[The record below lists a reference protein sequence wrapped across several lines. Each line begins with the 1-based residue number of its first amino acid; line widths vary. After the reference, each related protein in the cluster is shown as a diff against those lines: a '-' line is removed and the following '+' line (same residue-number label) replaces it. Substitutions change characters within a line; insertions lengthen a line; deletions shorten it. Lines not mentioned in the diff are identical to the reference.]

1 MKLQEKTMG
10 ENFLEDK
17 KTNLETMLECIDKE
31 HIYIFRHITFQIQML
46 LQVHSG
52 FRYY

>member
-17 KTNLETMLECIDKE
+17 KTNLETMLECIDA
-31 HIYIFRHITFQIQML
+31 HAPTLGLISQNL
-46 LQVHSG
+46 
-52 FRYY
+52 